1 MSRNQGHRNVRN
13 REGRE
18 GRLAFHGAAANSCPH
33 SFLWVRAPP
42 PLVVNDD
49 DDDDDDVGGSGSTTT
64 TLLVETV
71 IYASGGV
78 VNLASSHMCAG
89 GNDVT
94 SVDSTLVTRTS
105 DFAT

>member
-1 MSRNQGHRNVRN
+1 
-13 REGRE
+13 
-18 GRLAFHGAAANSCPH
+18 
-33 SFLWVRAPP
+33 
-42 PLVVNDD
+42 
-49 DDDDDDVGGSGSTTT
+49 
-64 TLLVETV
+64 VETV